1 MEVCWKTESE
11 AERQV
16 RSTMEGLESWKPW
29 APGVGLNSKICVSR
43 SVRACKY

>member
-29 APGVGLNSKICVSR
+29 APGVGLNSVVEHVSWF
-43 SVRACKY
+43 V